1 MTGKTAPEW
10 TLTNIDGRKISLS
23 DIKSKVVLLQ
33 FTGIGCGPCKVS
45 IHFLNR
51 LREKYDN
58 NSLEIIAIETWVKRK
73 SSCEN
78 YIRENGIRY
87 RFLTADKDTIEKL
100 INDYHADS
108 GVPKFYLIDKN
119 RSIKKVYNGYAEN
132 STDKD
137 IDKGIKEEI
146 EKR

>member
-10 TLTNIDGRKISLS
+10 TLTDIDDRKILLS
-23 DIKSKVVLLQ
+23 DIRSKVVLLQ
-33 FTGIGCGPCKVS
+33 FTGIGCGPCKIS

-58 NSLEIIAIETWVKRK
+58 NSLEIIAVETWVKRK

-78 YIRENGIRY
+78 YIRENGIKY
-87 RFLTADKDTIEKL
+87 RFLTAEEDIIEKL

-108 GVPKFYLIDKN
+108 GVPKFYLLDKN
-119 RSIKKVYNGYAEN
+119 RSIRKICNGYAEN
-132 STDKD
+132 STD
-137 IDKGIKEEI
+137 EEI
-146 EKR
+146 EKEICNLLK